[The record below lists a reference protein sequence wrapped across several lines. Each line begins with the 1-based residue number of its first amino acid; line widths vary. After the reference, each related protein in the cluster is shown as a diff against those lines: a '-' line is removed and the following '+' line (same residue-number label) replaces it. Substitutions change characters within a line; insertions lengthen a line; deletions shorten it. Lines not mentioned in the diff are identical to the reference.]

1 MMEHTDLREEIG
13 TILAESMQRM
23 ATGTCEAIGSLV
35 EELSAKIVEAA
46 ANGDDELMA
55 VTMARVR
62 LLGERWR
69 VEATNEM
76 WDAITRIMGA
86 VFAIAREALL

>member
-1 MMEHTDLREEIG
+1 MEHTELRIEIN

-23 ATGTCEAIGSLV
+23 ANGTSEAIGSLV
-35 EELSAKIVEAA
+35 EELAGKIIEAA
-46 ANGDDELMA
+46 ANADDGLME

-86 VFAIAREALL
+86 VFAIAKEALL